1 MKEKL
6 KAFWEELNPDQK
18 RNLVVV
24 LVAVTFIGFLI
35 IANKT
40 DPPSPTGAT
49 TIKKRTISLE
59 DDVLKKSIFAATN
72 EKLEKERKRSE
83 KELRG
88 AKKEI
93 DDLKNLLGELKKD
106 LVQGNYPN
114 PKKTGATYPPPVG
127 SSSSVRFTP
136 NPNAANQPVTTNT
149 PGNFTNS
156 RPVNLQG
163 KNPKEQRPRG
173 GIASVEAPSPPVE
186 PKSPAK
192 KSRNYLPISI
202 VKATTL
208 TGIHAVVS
216 EQGMSNPQP
225 VILRISKPAILPN
238 RIRKNITGC
247 FVIAEGF
254 GSLATER
261 VELRTR
267 TISCLSADGRAV
279 IEEPVK
285 GFVVDGDGNLGLSGR
300 VVARFGSA
308 LARNALAGF
317 FEGVGQLTA
326 DSTQTTTTDITGQ
339 KTQQVGANDIAKG
352 SLGKGLQKATG
363 EVGKFYLDL
372 AKQSLPVVEILPG
385 KKVDIVI
392 TEGMELKVNES

>member
-1 MKEKL
+1 VKEKI
-6 KAFWEELNPDQK
+6 KAFWEELNPEQK
-18 RNLVVV
+18 RKSVFGGVAAVLCGLL
-24 LVAVTFIGFLI
+24 LVA
-35 IANKT
+35 NQS
-40 DPPSPTGAT
+40 DPPHPVGSAT
-49 TIKKRTISLE
+49 TKVRTISLE
-59 DDVLKKSIFAATN
+59 DNVLKKSIFAATN

-83 KELRG
+83 KELQG
-88 AKKEI
+88 ARKEI
-93 DDLKNLLGELKKD
+93 DGLKNQLGELRKD
-106 LVQGNYPN
+106 LMQGNYPS
-114 PKKTGATYPPPVG
+114 PKKPSASYPPPVG
-127 SSSSVRFTP
+127 SSSAVRFTT
-136 NPNAANQPVTTNT
+136 NPNAGNRPVQSSH
-149 PGNFTNS
+149 PGNSNRS
-156 RPVNLQG
+156 QVVSLQG

-173 GIASVEAPSPPVE
+173 GIASVEAPPQPSE
-186 PKSPAK
+186 PKPPAK

-267 TISCLSADGRAV
+267 TISCLSSDGRAV
-279 IEEPVK
+279 IEEPLK

-339 KTQQVGANDIAKG
+339 KTQQVSANSIAKG

-392 TEGMELKVNES
+392 SEGIELKVNKS